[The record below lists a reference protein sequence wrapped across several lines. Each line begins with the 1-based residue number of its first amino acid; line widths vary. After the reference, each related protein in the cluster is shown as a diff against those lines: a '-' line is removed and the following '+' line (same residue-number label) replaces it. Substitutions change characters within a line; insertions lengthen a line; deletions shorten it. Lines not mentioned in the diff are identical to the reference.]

1 MKNMKKL
8 FCMLTLALLSLT
20 LLAGGFGYAI
30 DSAAQNKDNI
40 QSTAAAQASYQG
52 SAWQEGGVSFE
63 QFLNYYSYYGAA
75 YDQHAEEYAQMG
87 YTLGGMGSGFC
98 NSREELMDA
107 LYMQYAMYSYYD
119 TSVEGEE

>member
-1 MKNMKKL
+1 MHNLLEFLQKYNHWFVFVILEVVSMVLL
-8 FCMLTLALLSLT
+8 FQ
-20 LLAGGFGYAI
+20 Y
-30 DSAAQNKDNI
+30 N
-40 QSTAAAQASYQG
+40 SYQG

-75 YDQHAEEYAQMG
+75 YDQYAEEYAQMG
-87 YTLGGMGSGFC
+87 I

>member
-1 MKNMKKL
+1 MEDVFGEKK
-8 FCMLTLALLSLT
+8 MTLIGLAISLT

-75 YDQHAEEYAQMG
+75 YDQYAEEYAQMG
-87 YTLGGMGSGFC
+87 I

-119 TSVEGEE
+119 SDVEGEE